1 MNPAARCQTLTDT
14 VSGLPRNTVA
24 PKTERPHAMAQDVL
38 SNAAMDQ
45 ALSWLIELEDADDI
59 RLARFQ
65 EWLNADPEHALAFD
79 KASTLWNSPQV
90 EHAAERIALPRKPSV
105 WQRVRPHW
113 KPLATAA
120 VLLLGLFSFSNLPLR
135 LQADHLT
142 VVGERQRLELADGS
156 KVLLNTDSA
165 FSSQIGD
172 QQRSARLYQGE
183 AFFDVTAR
191 SGRPL
196 EIEAGPVRMS
206 ANSTEFSV
214 RYLNGVAQVRV
225 QRGAVDVRATR
236 GDSSVSLGAGESVR
250 VGPAGF
256 GHREKLDPTQDF
268 AWVQGRLIFDNCPL
282 SEVLAE
288 LRRYYPGWII
298 STNAQLDRI
307 AVTGNYRLD
316 SPLDVVRSLAQIT
329 SASLHEMPALVIL
342 N

>member
-1 MNPAARCQTLTDT
+1 MNPAARCQTLIDT

-24 PKTERPHAMAQDVL
+24 PRTERPHAIAQDVL

-45 ALSWLIELEDADDI
+45 ALTWLVELEGADAT

-65 EWLNADPEHALAFD
+65 EWLNADPEHARAFD
-79 KASTLWNSPQV
+79 KARTLWNSQPVQ
-90 EHAAERIALPRKPSV
+90 HAAESIAQPRKSSA
-105 WQRVRPHW
+105 WQRVRAQW

-142 VVGERQRLELADGS
+142 IVGERQRLELADGS

-165 FSSQIGD
+165 FSSQVGE
-172 QQRSARLYQGE
+172 QRRSARLLQGE
-183 AFFDVTAR
+183 AFFDVSSRA
-191 SGRPL
+191 GVPL

-214 RYLNGVAQVRV
+214 RYLNGVAQVKV

-256 GHREKLDPTQDF
+256 GHREKLDPVRDF
-268 AWVQGRLIFDNCPL
+268 AWVQGRLIFDNRPL
-282 SEVLAE
+282 SEVLTE

-298 STNAQLDRI
+298 NTNPQLDRV

-316 SPLDVVRSLAQIT
+316 NPLDVVRSLAQIT
-329 SASLHEMPALVIL
+329 SASLQEMPALVIL